1 MRQMLDSV
9 ACACYNFN
17 INRGRNMNIA
27 IDGPSGAGKSTIAKE
42 IAKRLHITYLDT
54 GAMYRTVA
62 LKSIRLGVDV
72 ADEKG
77 VEAFLPSVDLDI
89 KYIDGVQHVY
99 LDGEDVSEAIREH
112 HISKA
117 ASDISRIPAVRAF
130 LVEMQRALAS
140 KYDCVL
146 DGRDITSYVLPNAE
160 YKFFITAAPEVRV
173 KRRYDELLAKGQTVD
188 YDTLLAD
195 IKQRDYNDSH
205 RALAPLTRT
214 ADSIYIDTSDMTIDQ
229 VLSTVLSNIK
239 EA

>member
-1 MRQMLDSV
+1 
-9 ACACYNFN
+9 
-17 INRGRNMNIA
+17 MNIA

-72 ADEKG
+72 NDEKG
-77 VEAFLPSVDLDI
+77 VEAFLPTVDLDI

-117 ASDISRIPAVRAF
+117 ASDISRIPAVRTF
-130 LVEMQRALAS
+130 LVKMQRSLAS

-146 DGRDITSYVLPNAE
+146 DGRDITSYVLPRAE
-160 YKFFITAAPEVRV
+160 YKFFITAAPEVRA
-173 KRRYDELLAKGQTVD
+173 KRRFDELKAKGQEVD
-188 YDTLLAD
+188 FDTLLQD

-214 ADSIYIDTSDMTIDQ
+214 SDSVYVDTSDMSIEQVLEQ
-229 VLSTVLSNIK
+229 VLSHIR

>member
-1 MRQMLDSV
+1 
-9 ACACYNFN
+9 
-17 INRGRNMNIA
+17 MNIA

-160 YKFFITAAPEVRV
+160 YKFFITAAPEVRA

>member
-1 MRQMLDSV
+1 
-9 ACACYNFN
+9 
-17 INRGRNMNIA
+17 MNIA

-42 IAKRLHITYLDT
+42 IAKKLNITYLDT

-72 ADEKG
+72 SDEKR
-77 VEAFLPSVDLDI
+77 VEAFLPSVNLDI
-89 KYIDGVQHVY
+89 KYLDGTQHVY

-130 LVEMQRALAS
+130 LVEMQRALAA

-160 YKFFITAAPEVRV
+160 YKFFVTAAPEVRA
-173 KRRYDELLAKGQTVD
+173 KRRYDELTAKGQSVD
-188 YDTLLAD
+188 YDTLLED

-214 ADSIYIDTSDMTIDQ
+214 ADSVYVDTSDMSIQ
-229 VLSTVLSNIK
+229 EVLATVLSHIK